1 MTSVRVRL
9 ACLGVLVSMCGAAA
23 AEGIGVTTRL
33 GGQGLGLEL
42 SRSVTP
48 QLRARMG
55 FNTHEQEWA
64 LALANPYALDQVFHS
79 VAALL
84 DWHPWGD
91 SFRLSGGLLVGS
103 ETLDEVRGEESWR
116 PGYLGVGWDGSRGAG
131 QRLGLVMDLGLVF
144 SSLAETGEGSGDQ
157 RGLIPVSALQ
167 DGDLSRVWG
176 GLQNQAVFSLG
187 MKYRF

>member
-9 ACLGVLVSMCGAAA
+9 ACLGVLLTMGCAAA
-23 AEGIGVTTRL
+23 AQSIGVSTRL

-55 FNTHEQEWA
+55 FNTHEQDWSVA
-64 LALANPYALDQVFHS
+64 LVDPYDLYQVFHS
-79 VAALL
+79 VSALL

-103 ETLDEVRGEESWR
+103 ETPDEMRGDDSWR

-144 SSLAETGEGSGDQ
+144 SSLAETGEVSGDQ

-167 DGDLSRVWG
+167 DGSFSRIWG